1 MEPYPCYLASQISL
15 YKHIQTIAYCHVK
28 VGLTLLHDDA
38 DDADADDD
46 DDYLE
51 ILQTVSFSGCWRF
64 SHVQTNSKHQ
74 KIPKNPNQQF
84 AMFKSSFSYVQP
96 IIRFLVYPQK
106 FLTILP
112 LEVGAGQ
119 GDCHRVV
126 VLAFAGAVLGC
137 KDGEC
142 PWRSRSKKWGGLSH
156 RYPIK
161 LWLSNPE
168 KECG

>member
-1 MEPYPCYLASQISL
+1 MLLGFSNIL

-74 KIPKNPNQQF
+74 KSPKIQINNLPCSNHHFPMFNQSSDSWFIPKIPH
-84 AMFKSSFSYVQP
+84 Y
-96 IIRFLVYPQK
+96 I
-106 FLTILP
+106 P

-119 GDCHRVV
+119 GDCHR
-126 VLAFAGAVLGC
+126 
-137 KDGEC
+137 
-142 PWRSRSKKWGGLSH
+142 
-156 RYPIK
+156 
-161 LWLSNPE
+161 
-168 KECG
+168 